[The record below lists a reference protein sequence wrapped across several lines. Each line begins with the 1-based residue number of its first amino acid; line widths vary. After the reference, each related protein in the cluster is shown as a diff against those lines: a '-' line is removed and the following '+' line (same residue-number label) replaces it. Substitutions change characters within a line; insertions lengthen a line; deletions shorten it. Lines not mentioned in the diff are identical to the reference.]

1 MKEGDTMQ
9 DNHETTPKNDHID
22 NMESVSRKDDSPQT
36 TERPP
41 KRLSIASTLG
51 AISAALALV
60 CTFWYLDAFRSMA
73 SSNFPDI
80 GFVQLLSLG
89 FFGFLIGICV
99 LLTLVGFLCTIGL
112 GKREAALAHLPLFVS
127 LWTVGLFLSIHTVS
141 VAGYIVA
148 TLMLFPLFYWLYRR
162 KIDGEVQR
170 KRLLIVSLACLV
182 GIGVVVALALIV
194 HQGILDDAVLRLLFF
209 AM

>member
-1 MKEGDTMQ
+1 MQ
-9 DNHETTPKNDHID
+9 DNHKITPKNDHID
-22 NMESVSRKDDSPQT
+22 DMEGVSRKDDSPQT
-36 TERPP
+36 TVRPP
-41 KRLSIASTLG
+41 TRLSIASTLG

-73 SSNFPDI
+73 SSHFPDVGLI
-80 GFVQLLSLG
+80 QVLSLG

-99 LLTLVGFLCTIGL
+99 LLTLVGFLCTIGF
-112 GKREAALAHLPLFVS
+112 GKKEAALAHLPLFVS

-148 TLMLFPLFYWLYRR
+148 TLVLFPLFYWLRRR
-162 KIDGEVQR
+162 KMGEEVHR
-170 KRLLIVSLACLV
+170 KSLLIVSLSCLT
-182 GIGVVVALALIV
+182 GIGVIVALAIIV
-194 HQGILDDAVLRLLFF
+194 HQGILDDVALRLLFF

>member
-1 MKEGDTMQ
+1 MQ
-9 DNHETTPKNDHID
+9 DNHKITPKNDHID
-22 NMESVSRKDDSPQT
+22 DMEGVSRKDDSPQT
-36 TERPP
+36 TVRPP
-41 KRLSIASTLG
+41 TRLSIASTLG

-73 SSNFPDI
+73 SSHFPDVGLI
-80 GFVQLLSLG
+80 QVLSLG

-99 LLTLVGFLCTIGL
+99 LLTLVGFLCTIGF
-112 GKREAALAHLPLFVS
+112 GKKEAALAHLPLFVS

-148 TLMLFPLFYWLYRR
+148 TLVLFPLFYWLRRR
-162 KIDGEVQR
+162 KMGEEVHR
-170 KRLLIVSLACLV
+170 KSLLIVSLSCLT
-182 GIGVVVALALIV
+182 GIGVIVALAIIV
-194 HQGILDDAVLRLLFF
+194 HQGTLDDVALRLLFF

>member
-1 MKEGDTMQ
+1 MEG
-9 DNHETTPKNDHID
+9 
-22 NMESVSRKDDSPQT
+22 VSRKDDSPQT
-36 TERPP
+36 TVRPP
-41 KRLSIASTLG
+41 TRLSIASTLG

-73 SSNFPDI
+73 SSHFPDVGLI
-80 GFVQLLSLG
+80 QVLSLG

-99 LLTLVGFLCTIGL
+99 LLTLVGFLCTIGF
-112 GKREAALAHLPLFVS
+112 GKKEAALAHLPLFVS

-148 TLMLFPLFYWLYRR
+148 TLVLFPLFYWLRRR
-162 KIDGEVQR
+162 KMGEEVHR
-170 KRLLIVSLACLV
+170 KSLLIVSLSCLT
-182 GIGVVVALALIV
+182 GIGVIVALAIIV
-194 HQGILDDAVLRLLFF
+194 HQGILDDVALRLLFF